1 MFDPLRTVQ
10 QPIVTQSSVSPVAP
24 APPTPF
30 FTDTHNYTGLTHHS
44 DGAME
49 IDPPASEKPATQPST
64 DPRHKKRV
72 VLMQQLFAYTFA
84 NREYPVRPA
93 QEDQTAEVHSEKNLE
108 GNSNENSESLSQSTQ
123 VLEIDDEM
131 PIADTTTIKK
141 IVELLPE
148 IDAQLQVTAPER
160 PLKDINKV
168 DLAILRLIMFESLQ
182 EKTPKKVLI
191 NEAIELAKE
200 YGTESSPKFI
210 NGVLG
215 KLVMQTTTREDS

>member
-1 MFDPLRTVQ
+1 MSDPLNTA
-10 QPIVTQSSVSPVAP
+10 QPQLVTQSSVNPVAP
-24 APPTPF
+24 TPPTPF
-30 FTDTHNYTGLTHHS
+30 FTDSHTYTGLTHHT
-44 DGAME
+44 DGAVE
-49 IDPPASEKPATQPST
+49 IDPPTSEKPTTQPST
-64 DPRHKKRV
+64 DPRHKKRAI
-72 VLMQQLFAYTFA
+72 LMQQLFAYTFTD
-84 NREYPVRPA
+84 RKYPVLQA
-93 QEDQTAEVHSEKNLE
+93 QDTVTSQTDFSPESQEKKSETNP
-108 GNSNENSESLSQSTQ
+108 QST
-123 VLEIDDEM
+123 EIDDEM
-131 PIADTTTIKK
+131 PPIDSQTIQK
-141 IVELLPE
+141 IVALLPE

-215 KLVMQTTTREDS
+215 KLVMQTTPREDS